1 MKKCFI
7 NVFSFFMFFG
17 LSSLLMA
24 QPKLDSLKWKN
35 VVYNQP
41 EDWYGSTEAIR
52 VTENVLLYQRNVGGW
67 TKNTPFHQMLTE
79 LQKNDLRKLQSV
91 GEGATT
97 DNGATTMELA
107 FLSKVYK
114 KNKDERYKNAFLKGL
129 DYLLEAQ
136 YENGGWPQ
144 FYPLRKGY
152 YTHITYNDD
161 SMVHI
166 MELMRTV
173 AENKGVFSIPVD
185 EARVKR
191 AGKAFEKG
199 IGVMLKTQY
208 KQNGT
213 LTVWCAQHD
222 EITLE
227 PAKARS
233 YELPSL
239 SGAESAGIVLML
251 MKIDNPSKEIIN
263 AVRSAVAWFENA
275 KITGFRVEGF
285 INKDGIKDRGIVADN
300 NAPAMWARFNELA
313 DNRPFFCDRDGVKK
327 YSLAEI
333 GYERRNGYSWYGNG
347 PQEVLDRYSKWQS
360 KWVTGK

>member
-1 MKKCFI
+1 MKKNIFYGSVI
-7 NVFSFFMFFG
+7 LAFLFLYSVST
-17 LSSLLMA
+17 A
-24 QPKLDSLKWKN
+24 QSKLDSLKWKH
-35 VVYNQP
+35 VVYSQP
-41 EDWYGSTEAIR
+41 DDWYGSAEAAR
-52 VTENVLLYQRNVGGW
+52 VAENVLLYQRNVGGW
-67 TKNTPFHQMLTE
+67 PKNTPFHQMLTE
-79 LQKNDLRKLQSV
+79 MQKNDLRKLQSV

-97 DNGATTMELA
+97 DNNATTMEMT

-166 MELMRTV
+166 MELIKAV
-173 AENKGVFSIPVD
+173 AENKGVYSIPVD
-185 EARVKR
+185 DARVKR
-191 AGKAFEKG
+191 CGKAFEKG
-199 IGVMLKTQY
+199 ISVILKTQY
-208 KQNGT
+208 KQNGIP
-213 LTVWCAQHD
+213 TVWCAQHD
-222 EITLE
+222 EVTLE

-251 MKIDNPSKEIIN
+251 MKLENPSKEIIK
-263 AVRSAVAWFENA
+263 AVKSAVAWFEKA
-275 KITGFRVEGF
+275 KITGFKIEYF
-285 INKDGIKDRGIVADN
+285 INKDGLKDRGIVADK
-300 NAPAMWARFNELA
+300 NAPVLWARFNELA
-313 DNRPFFCDRDGVKK
+313 DNRPFFCDRDGIKK
-327 YSLAEI
+327 YALAEI

-347 PQEVLDRYSKWQS
+347 PQEVLNRYPKWQS
-360 KWVTGK
+360 KWESGK